1 MSTIHKPRILIS
13 CLSGEIFGGGEMHAF
28 ALCKLLKNAGY
39 HVTMLVND
47 HTALH
52 QRLVAEGL
60 PCHSINARWI
70 QKKVRAL
77 FCWIIARRM
86 HAICK
91 RENIDIIHCNV
102 REEVIS
108 AARAARNTSIKIV
121 FTRHIPDD
129 FDVKKIGKAHAVIG
143 VTTPITTYIE
153 QENIRR
159 CVEIPHVKAIA
170 PFFDAERLTSFVPE
184 ETRKSFFARN
194 FNVAIKPLPLLCVI
208 GNMGT
213 DPRHKS
219 HHLLFAALRYLKEN
233 FGLKIQA
240 VLAGDGPTRQR
251 LEQEVQEQGLGDYVH
266 FLSAT
271 NKVPGILY
279 YSDFMVLPSM
289 KEALGLVYA
298 EAGMMRKAS
307 IGAYGTGA
315 EIILKHEVTGLLF
328 KNGDALDLAHAI
340 KQLVENPTFAQQL
353 GTNAYTHITQNFAP
367 HITFAQHEQLYEQ
380 LVQPHQ
386 PQ

>member
-28 ALCKLLKNAGY
+28 ALCKLLKNSGY
-39 HVTMLVND
+39 HVTILVNAR
-47 HTALH
+47 TALH
-52 QRLVAEGL
+52 QRLSAEGM
-60 PCHSINARWI
+60 PYYSINARWL

-108 AARAARNTSIKIV
+108 AACATRNTSIKIV
-121 FTRHIPDD
+121 FTRHIPDN
-129 FDVKKIGKAHAVIG
+129 FDVRKIGKAHAVIG
-143 VTTPITTYIE
+143 VTPPIATYIT
-153 QENIRR
+153 QINATHNVGIAH
-159 CVEIPHVKAIA
+159 ISAIA
-170 PFFDAERLTSFVPE
+170 PFFDAERLTNFIPQ
-184 ETRKSFFARN
+184 ETRDSFFARN
-194 FNVAIKPLPLLCVI
+194 FNITLKQLPLLCVI

-233 FGLKIQA
+233 FGLRIQA
-240 VLAGDGPTRQR
+240 VLAGDGPGRQHC
-251 LEQEVQEQGLGDYVH
+251 EQSVHEQGLADYVY
-266 FLSAT
+266 FLGTT
-271 NKVPGILY
+271 NKIAGILH
-279 YSDFMVLPSM
+279 YSDFLVLPSI

-298 EAGMMRKAS
+298 EAGMMHRAS

-315 EIILKHEVTGLLF
+315 EIILKHEETGLLF
-328 KNGDALDLAHAI
+328 KNGDATTLAHAI
-340 KQLVENPTFAQQL
+340 KRLVENPTFAQQL
-353 GTNAYTHITQNFAP
+353 GMNAYTHITQNFAP
-367 HITFAQHEQLYEQ
+367 HITFTQHEQLYAQ

-386 PQ
+386 P